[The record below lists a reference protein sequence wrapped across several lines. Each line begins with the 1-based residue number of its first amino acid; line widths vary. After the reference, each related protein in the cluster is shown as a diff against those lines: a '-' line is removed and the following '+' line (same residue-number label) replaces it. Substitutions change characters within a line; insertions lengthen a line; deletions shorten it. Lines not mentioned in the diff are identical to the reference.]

1 MVTYILGQVA
11 IAVFAITGVLA
22 ASRKDR
28 DMFGLVVLGVLTA
41 LGGGTLRD
49 ITLNVPVFW
58 LEDFTYGWVALA
70 AAVAAFSVYR
80 FFRNTY
86 RLLLYL
92 DAVGVALFGIQA
104 IDKTLGLGYNAPIA
118 IIMGV
123 LTGIGGG
130 IIRDVLS
137 GQPNLLITKELYATP
152 ILLGCILYTFLLH
165 LFPDFAF
172 SRLLALAVIFGFRA
186 VAIHWNMAMP
196 NWLTSQRNV
205 NE

>member
-70 AAVAAFSVYR
+70 TAVAAFLVYR
-80 FFRNTY
+80 FLRNTY

-165 LFPDFAF
+165 LFPNFAF
-172 SRLLALAVIFGFRA
+172 SRLLALVVIFGFRA

-205 NE
+205 N